1 VRADDCDG
9 SAATASCAITR
20 GGLGGLTIVAEA
32 HGTTIRPTR
41 HRSATGTFEHFFA
54 GDRCVTFG
62 TAARV
67 L

>member
-32 HGTTIRPTR
+32 HGTTITPTR
-41 HRSATGTFEHFFA
+41 HGRRAGTFAHVFA
-54 GDRCVTFG
+54 GDRCV
-62 TAARV
+62 
-67 L
+67 